1 VYREKAAFPS
11 GCKSHSATVQ
21 QNRQCH
27 LWVKSGHCDKSAHP
41 PKAEGVGD
49 AGPDKLVA
57 TYLDLGVNCLTF
69 DVDQGRDRAL
79 L

>member
-1 VYREKAAFPS
+1 VQVPLGNCSSKTANVTYGSKA
-11 GCKSHSATVQ
+11 
-21 QNRQCH
+21 
-27 LWVKSGHCDKSAHP
+27 DI
-41 PKAEGVGD
+41 KAEGVGD